1 MGNVTVVGSYI
12 VALVMDTDRIPLEGE
27 TLIGHNYHTTHGGKG
42 SNMAACISRLG
53 GNSTFMGKIGR
64 DSFAESFIELL
75 KTENVSDRG
84 VLYSDKLPTAVG
96 FIVSSSSGSN
106 IIIIDIAANG
116 EFSPE
121 DIDSN
126 SSIIKQSDV
135 ILSPLEIPFETAIH
149 ASKLAKENGVKSVLN
164 PAPAV
169 DLTKENLQSVFALT
183 PNETEGRVCLGLDPN
198 DPIDDESVA
207 ERLLELGAENVIL
220 TLGEKGVLWASEAG
234 VRSFPALSVTVLDT
248 VGAGDAFNS
257 GLVVGL
263 SEDKSIEESIALG
276 ITAASLSTQYRE
288 TIESYPKRG
297 EVDARIQ
304 EILK

>member
-1 MGNVTVVGSYI
+1 
-12 VALVMDTDRIPLEGE
+12 
-27 TLIGHNYHTTHGGKG
+27 
-42 SNMAACISRLG
+42 
-53 GNSTFMGKIGR
+53 MGKIGR

-304 EILK
+304 EISK

>member
-1 MGNVTVVGSYI
+1 MGNITVVGSYI

-27 TLIGHNYHTTHGGKG
+27 TVIGNNYHTTQGGKG
-42 SNMAACISRLG
+42 SNMAACISRLD

-64 DSFAESFIELL
+64 DSFGESFLELL
-75 KTENVSDRG
+75 KDEGVNNDG

-121 DIDSN
+121 DIDEN
-126 SSIIKQSDV
+126 KSIIEQSDV
-135 ILSPLEIPFETAIH
+135 ILSPLEIPFDTAIH
-149 ASKLAKENGVKSVLN
+149 ATKLAKGNGIKSILN
-164 PAPAV
+164 PAPAI
-169 DLTKENLQSVFALT
+169 DLTNENLESVFVIT

-198 DPIDDESVA
+198 NPISDEEVA
-207 ERLLELGAENVIL
+207 QKLLELGPENVIL

-234 VRSFPALSVTVLDT
+234 VKSTPALNVDVLDT

-257 GLVVGL
+257 GLAVGL
-263 SEDKSIEESIALG
+263 SENKSLEESIAMG
-276 ITAASLSTQYRE
+276 VTAASISTQYRE
-288 TIESYPKRG
+288 TIESYPKRS

-304 EILK
+304 EILQ

>member
-1 MGNVTVVGSYI
+1 MGNITVVGSYI

-27 TLIGHNYHTTHGGKG
+27 TVIGNNYHTTHGGKG
-42 SNMAACISRLG
+42 SNMAACISRLD

-64 DSFAESFIELL
+64 DSFGESFLELL
-75 KTENVSDRG
+75 KDEGVNNDG

-121 DIDSN
+121 DIDEN
-126 SSIIKQSDV
+126 KSIIEQSDV
-135 ILSPLEIPFETAIH
+135 ILSPLEIPFDTAIH
-149 ASKLAKENGVKSVLN
+149 ATKLAKGNGIKSILN
-164 PAPAV
+164 PAPAI
-169 DLTKENLQSVFALT
+169 DLTNENLESVFVIT
-183 PNETEGRVCLGLDPN
+183 PNETEGRVCLGLDPQN
-198 DPIDDESVA
+198 PISDEEVVQK
-207 ERLLELGAENVIL
+207 LLELGPENVIL

-234 VRSFPALSVTVLDT
+234 VKSTPALNVDVLDT

-257 GLVVGL
+257 GLAVGL
-263 SEDKSIEESIALG
+263 SENKSLEESIAMG
-276 ITAASLSTQYRE
+276 VTAASISTQYRE
-288 TIESYPKRG
+288 TIESYPKRS

-304 EILK
+304 EILQ